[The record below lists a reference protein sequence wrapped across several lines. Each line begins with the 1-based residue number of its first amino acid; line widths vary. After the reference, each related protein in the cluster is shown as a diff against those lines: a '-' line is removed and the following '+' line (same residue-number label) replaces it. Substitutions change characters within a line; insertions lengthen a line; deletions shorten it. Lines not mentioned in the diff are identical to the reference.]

1 MIKKVLTILMLSL
14 ICMSVDAQTVTTKDL
29 IGSWKL
35 IVEKGVKMAADI
47 EMYIT
52 PTHAAQVM
60 YYGNGTTIRVFNGEY
75 YLTDT
80 LEVSWSDEKVGKSE
94 SGTYLVR
101 CHKDNLVQSKLSLDK
116 DGNLVVSPVN
126 NKNGMVERFKKIQ
139 SSRDIK
145 SILSQCE
152 SETELMMDVT
162 SALERERLVAGFI
175 NYKPGA
181 LSSQFASLK
190 DKKQATVLKVAGP
203 LNSYDINY
211 IKYLDSNEDVLP
223 YLKTIDL
230 SRAWFVTDSIM
241 HYDYERGG
249 DINHERFLQVPGY
262 HMTKNCK
269 TDTIGGVVY
278 LNRDGY
284 INTCYHEYGWILEM
298 EKDKS
303 YVALSTTNDGF
314 IREHTFSRLKKVEN
328 IILPMSTTHICNS
341 AFVECPNLKEVQIP
355 ASVKIIDDHAFLNNK
370 SLSSIK
376 IAKGASIYKLSDS
389 QQPIL
394 KNKNAVYP
402 ENTNLKTEIYS
413 YDVPDVTFT
422 IRGKTFPNIQEI
434 DISDYT
440 NHKGIKKVTAN
451 DNLFSAE
458 ITVPKY
464 SIICFNNQMQH
475 AIIAEGG
482 DVYIDLT
489 NDSISGTP
497 LNDKLNNY
505 QKILNKDYSQLLK
518 DIRLLENETEE
529 QAVIDLKKE
538 KDLLYMNFI
547 QKIHK
552 FVVSNKY
559 NVISTYI
566 ISRFYNE
573 IPERIILSLL
583 NMPSD
588 RIICSPLLRNQWE
601 WIIESLREHY
611 FDFEMLHDTSLMTK
625 IDDVKPGELKMKF
638 NEDEWCKIR
647 RLKISGK
654 LNDNDIDWLR
664 ELSKG
669 NRGEIKKLPGLI
681 ALDLSD
687 VTLVDDKGNNS
698 TYLPESAF
706 HGYLY
711 LKYIV
716 LPKSIETI
724 GERSLSNTTFQKI
737 VMYDNVKVIE
747 EDAFMNSSNL
757 REMQLSKNLEKI
769 GRVAFWGC
777 NGLRNIVLP
786 DKVKEIGFRAF
797 NYCRN
802 LEHLHSPAST
812 ENIDKYICNGLSN
825 TEISIDD
832 DNKFYKVV
840 SNVIFKRDAQKK

>member
-1 MIKKVLTILMLSL
+1 MLSL

-29 IGSWKL
+29 TGSWKL
-35 IVEKGVKMAADI
+35 IVEKGVKMAGEI

-60 YYGNGTTIRVFNGEY
+60 YLGNGMTTRIFNGNY
-75 YLTDT
+75 YLTDSPENSW
-80 LEVSWSDEKVGKSE
+80 LEEKVGESD
-94 SGTYLVR
+94 SGTYVVR
-101 CHKDNLVQSKLSLDK
+101 CHRNNLVQSKLSFDE

-139 SSRDIK
+139 STRDVK
-145 SILSQCE
+145 SILSRCE
-152 SETELMMDVT
+152 NDTEFMSDFSELMEG
-162 SALERERLVAGFI
+162 ERGVASFI
-175 NYKPGA
+175 NYRPGS
-181 LSSQFASLK
+181 LSSQIASLK
-190 DKKQATVLKVAGP
+190 YFNNATLFKVAGP
-203 LNSYDINY
+203 LNSYDIRY
-211 IKYLDSNEDVLP
+211 IKYLDSNDDVLP
-223 YLKTIDL
+223 NLKTIDL

-241 HYDYERGG
+241 HYSFAMPD
-249 DINHERFLQVPGY
+249 DFNHERFLQAQGY

-269 TDTIGGVVY
+269 TDSIGDAIC
-278 LNRDGY
+278 LNREGY
-284 INTCYHEYGWILEM
+284 INTCYSEEGWILEI
-298 EKDKS
+298 EKDKV
-303 YVALSTTNDGF
+303 YAGGSTTTDDF
-314 IREHTFSRLKKVEN
+314 IREHTFSGLKKIEN
-328 IILPMSTTHICNS
+328 IILPMTTTYICSS
-341 AFVECPNLKEVQIP
+341 AFYDCPNLKEVTIP
-355 ASVKIIDDHAFLNNK
+355 ASVKRIDDYAFTNNK
-370 SLSSIK
+370 SLSLIK

-394 KNKNAVYP
+394 KNKNAIFP
-402 ENTNLKTEIYS
+402 ENTKLKTEIYS

-552 FVVSNKY
+552 FVVSNRY

-566 ISRFYNE
+566 ITRFYNE

-583 NMPSD
+583 NVPSD

-706 HGYLY
+706 YGYLY

-724 GERSLSNTTFQKI
+724 GERSLSGNCIQKI

-747 EDAFMNSSNL
+747 ENAFMNSSNL

-769 GRVAFWGC
+769 GRFAFWGC

-797 NYCRN
+797 NYCIN
-802 LEHLHSPAST
+802 LEHLHIPAAT

-840 SNVIFKRDAQKK
+840 SNVIFKRNAQKK